1 LTLDFNIDDARP
13 RDVLFG
19 IGLHDSTLAI
29 VSTEIEVKQALVEM
43 AQTTWAMLSKHS
55 ARHGPPS
62 IYDPSE
68 THSGDRYT
76 VLTLDNDLAQT
87 ARWFHTAEGLPEENK
102 LLDRL
107 LEMDFYFGRFQDQQ
121 GRRLT
126 AIRKAGGF
134 KGTLNKKGLL
144 QLFGDEL
151 RLIDEKT
158 FQLDQYFDMLID
170 NAQLHILKPTQFETI
185 CKMEQAILGAVPK
198 NLDVIVQHVPFIH
211 RQSVEVYASKHPRA
225 ARFLASIRQN
235 GFAEDVDQHQLMDA
249 CLAWKI
255 ETECSDDGVVIVSD
269 RTMLKFLKM
278 LDMRLYEGGF
288 GIGPKGQ
295 FEATGRSRMS

>member
-1 LTLDFNIDDARP
+1 MTLDFNIDNARP
-13 RDVLFG
+13 RDAVFG
-19 IGLHDSTLAI
+19 IGLRNSTLAI
-29 VSTEIEVKQALVEM
+29 VPTEIEVKQALVEM
-43 AQTTWAMLSKHS
+43 AQATWATLSKHS
-55 ARHGPPS
+55 DRDGTPS
-62 IYDPSE
+62 NYDPSE
-68 THSGDRYT
+68 THTGDRYT
-76 VLTLDNDLAQT
+76 VMALDDDLAET
-87 ARWFHTAEGLPEENK
+87 ARWFHTAEGLPDENK

-107 LEMDFYFGRFQDQQ
+107 PEMDFYFGRFEDQQ

-158 FQLDQYFDMLID
+158 FQLDQSFDMLID
-170 NAQLHILKPTQFETI
+170 NTQLHVLKPSQFESI

-211 RQSVEVYASKHPRA
+211 RPSVETYASKHPRA

-235 GFAEDVDQHQLMDA
+235 GFAEDVDQQQLMDA
-249 CLAWKI
+249 CLTWKI

-269 RTMLKFLKM
+269 RTMLTFLKM

-288 GIGPKGQ
+288 GVGPKGQ